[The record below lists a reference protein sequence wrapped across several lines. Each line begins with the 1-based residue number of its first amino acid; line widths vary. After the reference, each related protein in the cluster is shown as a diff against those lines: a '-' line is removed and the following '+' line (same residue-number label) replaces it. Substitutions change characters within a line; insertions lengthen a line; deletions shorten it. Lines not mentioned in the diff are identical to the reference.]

1 MPGRRI
7 ASLLL
12 TCCLLGPGVVS
23 AQWAGGMVSQPAAS
37 RSGSAPPIWSQPG
50 TATMS
55 RGGSLYEQQ
64 LPIDRGWNYEDTQLD
79 RTLQNVVRNSWIRM
93 EYLLWNTKA
102 PGDHLMGAKVL
113 GVADPRL
120 PFAVSVG
127 GVQLGTATVPALDAI
142 DLRDNNGGRMTLGI
156 RLATGSLEASV
167 YGFRGSVD
175 YLIATE
181 IGPADAGPTAGGGTP
196 SLPKFISTS
205 TLTNGQV
212 GNNQLLY
219 DKSYEAKYSSDL
231 WGAEINFV
239 RDSPSPGEGVK
250 LQPVFGVRYFK
261 VTEGLHQVGVFDG
274 GFDGTVDLDPPLVS
288 TIGSHVDNEIF
299 APQFGLRIELV
310 HRWFSL
316 AFEPRVAAGVNSYRA
331 MVFTDQLTDFA
342 DPRVT
347 SSQAGHKIALVG
359 DFRLSGKLRITESV
373 SLFVGYDLMI
383 ASGISRAHD
392 NVYYNDN
399 GEGTLPAI
407 RVAPGFETMWWQ
419 GLAVGA
425 EIRFR

>member
-1 MPGRRI
+1 
-7 ASLLL
+7 
-12 TCCLLGPGVVS
+12 
-23 AQWAGGMVSQPAAS
+23 
-37 RSGSAPPIWSQPG
+37 
-50 TATMS
+50 
-55 RGGSLYEQQ
+55 
-64 LPIDRGWNYEDTQLD
+64 
-79 RTLQNVVRNSWIRM
+79 
-93 EYLLWNTKA
+93 
-102 PGDHLMGAKVL
+102 
-113 GVADPRL
+113 
-120 PFAVSVG
+120 
-127 GVQLGTATVPALDAI
+127 
-142 DLRDNNGGRMTLGI
+142 
-156 RLATGSLEASV
+156 
-167 YGFRGSVD
+167 
-175 YLIATE
+175 
-181 IGPADAGPTAGGGTP
+181 
-196 SLPKFISTS
+196 
-205 TLTNGQV
+205 
-212 GNNQLLY
+212 
-219 DKSYEAKYSSDL
+219 
-231 WGAEINFV
+231 
-239 RDSPSPGEGVK
+239 
-250 LQPVFGVRYFK
+250 
-261 VTEGLHQVGVFDG
+261 VFDG